1 MILAVAGLGFF
12 VVLLFILLAISYTR
26 EGTKV
31 NWDEA
36 PPWPPFP
43 AYPSPPP
50 PPNPPAPPNPPPSP
64 PNPPPPPSPPPSP
77 PSPPPPPPSPPPSPP
92 PPPPSP
98 PSPPPPTSCGTV
110 GVCVMEANG
119 LNRCEFE
126 PAGGTRIE
134 CWTAAA
140 NPLTTSAG
148 GDCTGLACYFTT
160 AADVNEMCV
169 C

>member
-1 MILAVAGLGFF
+1 
-12 VVLLFILLAISYTR
+12 
-26 EGTKV
+26 
-31 NWDEA
+31 
-36 PPWPPFP
+36 
-43 AYPSPPP
+43 
-50 PPNPPAPPNPPPSP
+50 
-64 PNPPPPPSPPPSP
+64 
-77 PSPPPPPPSPPPSPP
+77 
-92 PPPPSP
+92 
-98 PSPPPPTSCGTV
+98 
-110 GVCVMEANG
+110 MEANG